1 MISGPAYPHTARLQS
16 QAAAFIYR
24 PRLVFHF
31 AEPEEAEPSASAF
44 SSSMLGRGG
53 VATGYRKLR
62 SNRVAAGRESAPV
75 RCLSGC
81 HEGKRNGAPRFLGP
95 NSNLLVVL
103 HELAVAG
110 TAISLDSSLLLVR
123 VC

>member
-1 MISGPAYPHTARLQS
+1 MSYS
-16 QAAAFIYR
+16 
-24 PRLVFHF
+24 HF
-31 AEPEEAEPSASAF
+31 AEPEEADAELSASAF

-53 VATGYRKLR
+53 VATAYRARRKLR